1 MRERRR
7 IVDKAPDVSAH
18 QPSRPGWMCEAGCG
32 DWPCEPYR
40 AWVLFEFRASTD
52 RAIHMA
58 GFWQFAVVELPKPE
72 VAGDIHR
79 RFLGWTKERVEA
91 GPVRG
96 HPPGGIY

>member
-1 MRERRR
+1 MPERRR
-7 IVDKAPDVSAH
+7 IVDEALDVSAH
-18 QPSRPGWMCEAGCG
+18 QPSRPGWVCEADGA

-40 AWVLFEFRASTD
+40 DWVIATFPASTD

-58 GFWQFAVVELPKPE
+58 GFWQFAIVELPKPE

-79 RFLGWTKERVEA
+79 RFLGWTKEHVEA

-96 HPPGGIY
+96 RPPGGIF